1 MARRGV
7 RHPRSRSSAR
17 PSRAERAVGPP
28 GDRGVGAGPR
38 KGIGLTFPNGSAQSA
53 SAGGGDA
60 TELGDA
66 GGSPGKSCLFFST
79 VLSPGIGLAGE
90 RANGSGI
97 APHLRRRPV
106 RSRRPVKIRAR
117 AGWTVLSRPVVPIT
131 AAGLRGEQPLVE
143 WNNVG
148 KGSRQK
154 GSVTSGE
161 GLALRAGSVGLP
173 PEAVGRGRRTGGRGP
188 ASRRAAESDRRTGL
202 RGRWQLAGRPSRSSR
217 RRRARNSR
225 LRTGTDKGNPT
236 V

>member
-1 MARRGV
+1 MARRGA
-7 RHPRSRSSAR
+7 RHLRSGAR
-17 PSRAERAVGPP
+17 RFARRPAGCRPP
-28 GDRGVGAGPR
+28 GDHGVGAGPR

-90 RANGSGI
+90 RAHGSGI

-106 RSRRPVKIRAR
+106 RSRRSVKIRAR

-173 PEAVGRGRRTGGRGP
+173 PEAGGRGRRTGGRGGLR
-188 ASRRAAESDRRTGL
+188 AAAESDRRPGP
-202 RGRWQLAGRPSRSSR
+202 RGRWQLAGSSLRRVR